1 LGRALDKAATAPLA
15 APTTVNNGT
24 GVVIKFDDL
33 VAAAEKLLLKLQVKL
48 IPGTRPR
55 SAKQPMVI
63 TKAKQVLGWEPE
75 YNLQAGFKDYIE
87 ELKALG

>member
-1 LGRALDKAATAPLA
+1 L
-15 APTTVNNGT
+15 NIGT

-33 VAAAEKLLLKLQVKL
+33 VGLAEKLLPKLQVE
-48 IPGTRPR
+48 ITPGAKPR

-63 TKAKQVLGWEPE
+63 ERAKQVLGWRPE
-75 YNLQAGFKDYIE
+75 YDIEAGFKDYIE

>member
-1 LGRALDKAATAPLA
+1 LDKAVTTSLKE
-15 APTTVNNGT
+15 PTTLNLGT

-33 VAAAEKLLLKLQVKL
+33 VALAEKLLPNLQVEI
-48 IPGTRPR
+48 IPGTKPR

-63 TKAKQVLGWEPE
+63 SKAKEVLGWSPE
-75 YNLQAGFKDYIE
+75 YDIEAGFKDYIG